1 MTNKPSHKAKI
12 RSPLKGKTTAGSGT
26 FPNGK
31 NIRSHLLYES
41 GEHRYFLLG
50 FGESTREEGIPSN
63 QYLVTREGQAVLF
76 DPGGAGLFPILSAR
90 LSEWADLE
98 SIRAIFLSHQDPDV
112 SAGLDIW
119 MQITGAQVYLSRL
132 WTRFMPHMDLSHPD
146 RLVPVA
152 DEGARVEVAPG
163 FAFEVLPA
171 HFLHSPGQINV
182 FDPVSKILFSGDIG
196 AAERSNGTIYV
207 DDFAEHRPHIEG
219 FHRRYMASGKAL
231 RKWIREVERH
241 DVEMI
246 APQHGPL
253 YRGQAREDLLRWLYD
268 LRCGVDLYE

>member
-1 MTNKPSHKAKI
+1 MTTKQSHNGKI
-12 RSPLKGKTTAGSGT
+12 RSPRGRKAFAVSGNS
-26 FPNGK
+26 PIGK
-31 NIRSHLLYES
+31 NCYSHLLFES
-41 GEHRYFLLG
+41 GEHRYLLLG

-63 QYLVTREGQAVLF
+63 QYLVIREGQAVLF
-76 DPGGAGLFPILSAR
+76 DPGGSGLFPILSAR
-90 LSEWADLE
+90 LSEWTDLE
-98 SIRAIFLSHQDPDV
+98 SVRAIFLSHQDPDV

-119 MQITGAQVYLSRL
+119 MQITGARVYLSRL
-132 WTRFMPHMDLSHPD
+132 WTRFMPHMDLSRPD
-146 RLVPVA
+146 RLVPVP
-152 DEGARVEVAPG
+152 DEGARIEVASG

-196 AAERSNGTIYV
+196 AAERSNGAIYV
-207 DDFAEHRPHIEG
+207 DDFAEHLPHIEG

-231 RKWIREVERH
+231 RKWIRGVERH

-253 YRGQAREDLLRWLYD
+253 YRGRAKDDLLRWLFD